1 MRGKSVDFGDKN
13 IKKKKTF
20 LQKHKLFQIDK
31 IDANKILSPKIESYG
46 TKKSFKYFIGY
57 SDNDAIRPL

>member
-1 MRGKSVDFGDKN
+1 MDFGDKYQ
-13 IKKKKTF
+13 KKTF

>member
-13 IKKKKTF
+13 IKKKTF
-20 LQKHKLFQIDK
+20 LQKHKLFQIDE